1 MFMSCPDLQQ
11 TPASS
16 AKVML
21 KVFAQPPGAKDAET
35 HVFSFTS
42 VAAARAEA
50 DTIRDALSKAI
61 QSIKTNG
68 LHAAGG
74 GGGGAA
80 SASMAIAGV
89 LSSKTGEDEA
99 NALYDDEKLKQNV
112 ELQQSLLKAN
122 PPLKETFMETL
133 RTKPESITTS
143 QFTTQFWSSR
153 VHLLRAHAIEK
164 GQTRGAYNVLSSI
177 KPVTVDNAI
186 KLSISKEQIQLIFK
200 QHSLVKRVYDEN
212 VPKISEEAFWSRFFQ
227 SRLFKKLKGERI
239 TDNDP
244 TDTILDKY
252 LQVDEDEDRARR
264 LMASHVPHII
274 DIEGNEENHSQRKGN
289 DGDLTM
295 RPSSM
300 NKVPIIRTLNALS
313 EKILS
318 HVAPNDIDPSL
329 PIGVDEETFNSLAL
343 RDLQADAEENRIIL
357 NIKDQSRFFSD
368 DRQSDVS
375 ADALLYAKQNP
386 NKVLKSLRADLAQA
400 SSITDLSLA
409 IGVNDDSDSS
419 DDDEDEDD
427 NNAKDH
433 VGSRAALTAA
443 TSQMMAAITTQRLRL
458 TSSDNDPFSSSAHPF
473 STVASTSTSGLPGPI
488 FERLT
493 LTHATTTEFLSH
505 FWSAFLSG
513 SPARADEIGKL
524 VETLDRAM
532 DRISAVAEDAEKE
545 RQKDVDRLKQQ
556 VKEYFDRTGKRRKV
570 DLDSV
575 KGGKKVVDRLLG
587 PTVHAIREALGE
599 YQKALTQASEELGT

>member
-1 MFMSCPDLQQ
+1 
-11 TPASS
+11 
-16 AKVML
+16 ML

-42 VAAARAEA
+42 VTAARAEA
-50 DTIRDALSKAI
+50 DAIRDALSKAI

-68 LHAAGG
+68 LPAAAGS
-74 GGGGAA
+74 GGGAA

-89 LSSKTGEDEA
+89 LSSKTGEDGP

-112 ELQQSLLKAN
+112 ELQQSLFKAD
-122 PPLKETFMETL
+122 PPLKETFIETL

-244 TDTILDKY
+244 TDAILDKY
-252 LQVDEDEDRARR
+252 LQIDEDEDRARR

-289 DGDLTM
+289 DGDMTM
-295 RPSSM
+295 RPASM

-357 NIKDQSRFFSD
+357 NIKDQSRFFSS

-419 DDDEDEDD
+419 DEDDDDDD
-427 NNAKDH
+427 NNSAKDH
-433 VGSRAALTAA
+433 VGSRAAFTAA

-458 TSSDNDPFSSSAHPF
+458 TSSSDDPSSSSAHPF
-473 STVASTSTSGLPGPI
+473 STVASTSTSGLPAPI

-587 PTVHAIREALGE
+587 PTVKAIREALGE
-599 YQKALTQASEELGT
+599 YQKALSQVGEEMGTQG

>member
-1 MFMSCPDLQQ
+1 
-11 TPASS
+11 
-16 AKVML
+16 ML
-21 KVFAQPPGAKDAET
+21 KVFAQPPGANDAET

-42 VAAARAEA
+42 VTAARAEA
-50 DTIRDALSKAI
+50 DAIRDALSKAI

-68 LHAAGG
+68 LPTTSNGS
-74 GGGGAA
+74 GGAG

-89 LSSKTGEDEA
+89 LSSKTGEDGP

-122 PPLKETFMETL
+122 PPLRETFMETL

-252 LQVDEDEDRARR
+252 LQFDEDEDRARR
-264 LMASHVPHII
+264 LLASHVPHII

-289 DGDLTM
+289 DGDMTM
-295 RPSSM
+295 RPASM

-357 NIKDQSRFFSD
+357 NIKDQSRFFSS

-386 NKVLKSLRADLAQA
+386 NEVLKSLCADLAQA
-400 SSITDLSLA
+400 SSVTDLSLA

-419 DDDEDEDD
+419 DEDDEDDISH
-427 NNAKDH
+427 KDH

-443 TSQMMAAITTQRLRL
+443 TSQIMGAITTQRLRL
-458 TSSDNDPFSSSAHPF
+458 TSSDGPSSSTPF
-473 STVASTSTSGLPGPI
+473 ATVATTSTAGLPAPI

-513 SPARADEIGKL
+513 APARAEEIGKL

-556 VKEYFDRTGKRRKV
+556 VKDHFDRTGKRRKV
-570 DLDSV
+570 DLDSI
-575 KGGKKVVDRLLG
+575 KGGKKAVDRLLG
-587 PTVHAIREALGE
+587 PTVRAIREALGE
-599 YQKALTQASEELGT
+599 YQKALSQAGEEPGT